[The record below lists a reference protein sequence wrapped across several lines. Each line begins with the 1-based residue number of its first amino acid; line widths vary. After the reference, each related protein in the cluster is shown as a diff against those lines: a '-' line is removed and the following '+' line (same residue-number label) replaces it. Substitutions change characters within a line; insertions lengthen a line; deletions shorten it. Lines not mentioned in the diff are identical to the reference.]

1 MLCEWAHLVTVR
13 NRVVSQTSADS
24 SSDDDDA
31 DDVITIIQP
40 AGSYENAEAGISR
53 HQVTPPLDSQE
64 DYNNTLTRDSHLSHP
79 DLCSATSIFSWPG
92 TNLLI
97 RVHTFLTV
105 RLT

>member
-1 MLCEWAHLVTVR
+1 MLCEWANLVTDR

-24 SSDDDDA
+24 SSDDDA
-31 DDVITIIQP
+31 DDVITVIQP
-40 AGSYENAEAGISR
+40 AGSYENAEAGIGR
-53 HQVTPPLDSQE
+53 HQVTPPIDSQE

-79 DLCSATSIFSWPG
+79 DLYSATSIFSWPG

>member
-1 MLCEWAHLVTVR
+1 MSH
-13 NRVVSQTSADS
+13 TSADS
-24 SSDDDDA
+24 SSDDD
-31 DDVITIIQP
+31 VITIIQP
-40 AGSYENAEAGISR
+40 AAGSYENAEAGISR
-53 HQVTPPLDSQE
+53 HQVTPPLGSQE

>member
-1 MLCEWAHLVTVR
+1 MLCEWANLVTDR

-24 SSDDDDA
+24 SSDDDA
-31 DDVITIIQP
+31 DDVITVIQP
-40 AGSYENAEAGISR
+40 AGSYENAEAGIGR
-53 HQVTPPLDSQE
+53 HQVTPPIDSQE

-79 DLCSATSIFSWPG
+79 DLYSATSIFSWPG

-97 RVHTFLTV
+97 QVHTFLTV